1 MAAPLPEDVRQ
12 ALADLEEETR
22 RLKEY
27 TDRKGIV
34 PEEAQEMT
42 DEGRTDGALDEPL
55 GEAKDNLSGRS
66 SGESENVSGA
76 AGETSGESEEESGA
90 AGVVSGE
97 SEDGSDAAEKTSAAV
112 GDESMAAGKA
122 ADEPEKVS
130 DEPENVSGG
139 SGQGADPAAVP
150 QESFS
155 ISDLLAGRRSGISGK
170 EDVP

>member
-1 MAAPLPEDVRQ
+1 MCDNENYEITLRLIEDIFG
-12 ALADLEEETR
+12 D
-22 RLKEY
+22 Y
-27 TDRKGIV
+27 RKI
-34 PEEAQEMT
+34 T
-42 DEGRTDGALDEPL
+42 
-55 GEAKDNLSGRS
+55 
-66 SGESENVSGA
+66 
-76 AGETSGESEEESGA
+76 
-90 AGVVSGE
+90 
-97 SEDGSDAAEKTSAAV
+97 
-112 GDESMAAGKA
+112 GKA